1 MAQSINE
8 VMTHDPVT
16 VETSTPVAEAAKLMR
31 DHDTGALIVTED
43 STVAGILTDRDITV
57 RAVADGQDPTSVTV
71 GQVATTS
78 AATLTPDQTV
88 DDAINLVREQNVR
101 RVPVVQDGRAVG
113 IVSIGDLAIE
123 RDDHSALADLSS
135 SPPNN

>member
-31 DHDTGALIVTED
+31 DHDTGALIVTENE
-43 STVAGILTDRDITV
+43 TVSGIVTDRDITV

-78 AATLTPDQTV
+78 AATLSPDQSV
-88 DDAINLVREQNVR
+88 DDAIDLVREQNVR

-123 RDDHSALADLSS
+123 RDGHSALADLSS